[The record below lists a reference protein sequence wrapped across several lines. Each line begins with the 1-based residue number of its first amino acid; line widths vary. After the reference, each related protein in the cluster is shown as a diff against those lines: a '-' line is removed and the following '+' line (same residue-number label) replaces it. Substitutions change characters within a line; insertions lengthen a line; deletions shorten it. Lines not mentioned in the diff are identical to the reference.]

1 MAINTGKVVVG
12 GLAAGVVAN
21 IVGFLLFGMWLGPT
35 FKSEFDAVASG
46 LGAKGETTS
55 AIAWNVVG
63 GFVASFILAWLY
75 AAMRPRFGPG
85 VKTAMY
91 AGLVVWILGFFF
103 HIDLLVYGLTT
114 PTTYMMATV
123 AALVQ
128 TLAAAWVAGMLYKED
143 TAAAM

>member
-21 IVGFLLFGMWLGPT
+21 VVGFLLFNLWLGPT
-35 FKSEFDAVASG
+35 FKSEINAVASG
-46 LGAKGETTS
+46 LGDKGETSS
-55 AIAWNVVG
+55 AMIWYVLG
-63 GFVASFILAWLY
+63 GFVVGLVLAWLY

-85 VKTAMY
+85 IKTAMY

-103 HIDLLVYGLTT
+103 HIDLWVYGLTT
-114 PTTYMMATV
+114 PATYMMATV

-143 TAAAM
+143 VAATI